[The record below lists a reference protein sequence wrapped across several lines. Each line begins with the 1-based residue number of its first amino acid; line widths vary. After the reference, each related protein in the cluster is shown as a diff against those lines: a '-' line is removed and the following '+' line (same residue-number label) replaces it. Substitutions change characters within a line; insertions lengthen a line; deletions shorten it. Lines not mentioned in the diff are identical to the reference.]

1 MIDHFAERLSEHG
14 LMRMSTGAVTIVVP
28 GAPVPKGR
36 PRAAT
41 IGGHARM
48 FTPTK
53 TRRYEDLIRLE
64 AGRVMEGRDQLE
76 GPTRVAIRA
85 FMPTPQTIA
94 KHKTKGPLAESGELR
109 PLTKPDVDNFA
120 KVIDALN
127 GIVWHDDNQVV
138 SLTVEK
144 FYSSRPRLE
153 LTAVEL

>member
-1 MIDHFAERLSEHG
+1 VLIELASV
-14 LMRMSTGAVTIVVP
+14 SIVVP

-36 PRAAT
+36 PRLST
-41 IGGHARM
+41 INGQARA

-64 AGRVMEGRDQLE
+64 AGNVMEARAQLQ
-76 GPTRVAIRA
+76 GPTSVRIRA
-85 FMPTPQTIA
+85 YMPMPQAMA
-94 KHKTKGPLAESGELR
+94 KSKLKSQSAEAGVIR

-127 GIVWHDDNQVV
+127 GIVWPDDNQVV
-138 SLTVEK
+138 ELTVEK

-153 LTAVEL
+153 LTASEL

>member
-1 MIDHFAERLSEHG
+1 
-14 LMRMSTGAVTIVVP
+14 
-28 GAPVPKGR
+28 
-36 PRAAT
+36 
-41 IGGHARM
+41 M

-64 AGRVMEGRDQLE
+64 AGRVMEGRGQLQ

-85 FMPTPQTIA
+85 FMQTPQAIA
-94 KHKTKGPLAESGELR
+94 KHKTKGPSAEAGVIR

-127 GIVWHDDNQVV
+127 GIVWRDDSQVV
-138 SLTVEK
+138 ELTVEK
-144 FYSSRPRLE
+144 FYSTRPRLE